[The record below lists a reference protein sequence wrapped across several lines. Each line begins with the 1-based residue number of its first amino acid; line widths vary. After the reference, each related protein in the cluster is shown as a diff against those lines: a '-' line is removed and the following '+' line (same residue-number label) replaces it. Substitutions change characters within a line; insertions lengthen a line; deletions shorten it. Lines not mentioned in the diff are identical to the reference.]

1 MKHQQYSHLGSY
13 WSIYFF
19 LKYASGGGMFEHR
32 EWCHYNVCVKG
43 SLYEEKYKD
52 NGHNPSAFF
61 FYLIFRLHAC

>member
-13 WSIYFF
+13 WGIYFF
-19 LKYASGGGMFEHR
+19 LKDTSGGGMFEHR
-32 EWCHYNVCVKG
+32 EWCHYIVSVKG

-61 FYLIFRLHAC
+61 FLI